1 MCVQGRSVASHIKI
15 DGQDDGEE
23 DDGSEDEDQDPILDD
38 PAERK
43 NREGLGKGSRV
54 YGEKSTGAWSCLI
67 VTMRSERLVFKSLYT
82 RWHTS

>member
-1 MCVQGRSVASHIKI
+1 MCVCVYICMCVQGRSVASHIKI

-23 DDGSEDEDQDPILDD
+23 EDGSEDEDQDPILDD

-54 YGEKSTGAWSCLI
+54 YGEKSTGA
-67 VTMRSERLVFKSLYT
+67 
-82 RWHTS
+82 